1 MKIAVIGGAGAMGG
15 IFGALLAKGGNDVTL
30 IDVAQA
36 AVDKINADGIHVE
49 FKSGAAEDVRLR
61 ASTNPA
67 AVGVVDTALVFVK
80 CYHTEAAVRAAAPM
94 IGAQTSVL
102 SLQNGW
108 GNAPRIGAL
117 VGQERVLAGVTYHS
131 GTLVGP
137 GHVKQTGVGMTFM
150 GELNGVMSERLEQL
164 VTTFQNAGIE
174 VTASNDVFKMIWQK
188 LALNCC
194 TLPASALLRFYA
206 HQMVEHDGTLKIME
220 NILREAVQVANAQGI
235 ALGFDERWEAI
246 TSLLRRAVG
255 GKASM
260 LQDVENRRRT
270 EIDVVN
276 GAIVEAGQRLNI
288 ATPYNQSMVW
298 MVKALE
304 ETF

>member
-1 MKIAVIGGAGAMGG
+1 MKIAILGGAGAMGG
-15 IFGALLAKGGNDVTL
+15 IFGALLAKGGYDVTL
-30 IDVAQA
+30 VDVAQA
-36 AVDKINADGIHVE
+36 AVDKINAEGIYVE
-49 FKSGAAEDVRLR
+49 LKSGAAEHVRV
-61 ASTNPA
+61 PA
-67 AVGVVDTALVFVK
+67 TTTPATLGAVDTVINFVK
-80 CYHTEAAVRAAAPM
+80 CYHTDAAIRSVLPVINDKTA
-94 IGAQTSVL
+94 VL

-108 GNAPRIGAL
+108 GNAPRIAAI
-117 VGQERVLAGVTYHS
+117 VGEDKVLAGVTYHS

-150 GELNGVMSERLEQL
+150 GELNGVMSDRLNAIA
-164 VTTFQNAGIE
+164 TAFQQSGIE
-174 VTASNDVFKMIWQK
+174 VTASDNVLFQIWSK

-206 HQMVEHDGTLKIME
+206 HQMVEHDGTLNTMHE
-220 NILREAVQVANAQGI
+220 ILREVIAVANAQNI
-235 ALGFDERWEAI
+235 PLNFDERWEAI
-246 TSLLRRAVG
+246 TGLLKRAVG

-276 GAIVEAGQRLNI
+276 GAIVEAGQRLGI
-288 ATPYNQSMVW
+288 PTPYNQTMVW
-298 MVKALE
+298 MTKALE

>member
-1 MKIAVIGGAGAMGG
+1 MKIAILGGAGAMGG
-15 IFGALLAKGGNDVTL
+15 IFGALLAKSGNEVTL
-30 IDVAQA
+30 VDVAQV
-36 AVDKINADGIHVE
+36 AVDKINAEGIYVE
-49 FKSGAAEDVRLR
+49 LKSGLAEHVPV
-61 ASTNPA
+61 PA
-67 AVGVVDTALVFVK
+67 TTTPATLGQVDTVINFVK
-80 CYHTEAAVRAAAPM
+80 CYHTEAAIRSILPV
-94 IGAQTSVL
+94 IGPETAVL

-108 GNAPRIGAL
+108 GNASRIASL
-117 VGQERVLAGVTYHS
+117 VGEDKVLVGVTYHS

-150 GELNGVMSERLEQL
+150 GELNGVMSERLQNIA
-164 VTTFQNAGIE
+164 TAFQQSGIE
-174 VTASNDVFKMIWQK
+174 VTASDNVLLQIWSK

-194 TLPASALLRFYA
+194 TLPASALLRFLA
-206 HQMVEHDGTLKIME
+206 NQMVEHDGTLNVMRE
-220 NILREAVQVANAQGI
+220 ILREVITVANAQDI
-235 ALGFDERWEAI
+235 PLDFDERWEAI
-246 TSLLRRAVG
+246 TTLLKRAVG

-276 GAIVEAGQRLNI
+276 GAIVEAGQRLGI
-288 ATPYNQSMVW
+288 PTPHNQTMVW